1 MPKRLSVK
9 NAQLIKKHFYIL
21 KTLKNVDKRQRLKI
35 LKNAPNTLYKVLD
48 IIFRHCITGVIPLD
62 NKHLKQHRKFMKANS
77 NKPISA
83 IKKRLI
89 QEGGA
94 FPLLLSGL
102 IPIIG
107 SLLSKVLK

>member
-1 MPKRLSVK
+1 MPKRLSVN

-21 KTLKNVDKRQRLKI
+21 KTLKKVGRKQRIKI
-35 LKNAPNTLYKVLD
+35 LKNAPKTLFKVLD
-48 IIFRHCITGVIPLD
+48 IIFNYCISGVIPLD
-62 NKHLKQHRKFMKANS
+62 TKHLKQHRRFMKANS

-83 IKKRLI
+83 IKEKLI
-89 QEGGA
+89 QDGGA

-107 SLLSKVLK
+107 SLLSKILK

>member
-21 KTLKNVDKRQRLKI
+21 KTLKKVGKKQRLKI
-35 LKNAPNTLYKVLD
+35 LKNAPNTLFKVFD
-48 IIFRHCITGVIPLD
+48 IIFSHCISGVIPLET
-62 NKHLKQHRKFMKANS
+62 KYLKQHRKFLKVNS

-83 IKKRLI
+83 IKERLI
-89 QEGGA
+89 QDGGA

-107 SLLSKVLK
+107 SLLSKIIK

>member
-1 MPKRLSVK
+1 MPKRLSIK

-48 IIFRHCITGVIPLD
+48 IIFRYCITGVIPLD

-83 IKKRLI
+83 IKERLI
-89 QEGGA
+89 QDGGA

-107 SLLSKVLK
+107 SLLSKIIK

>member
-1 MPKRLSVK
+1 M
-9 NAQLIKKHFYIL
+9 
-21 KTLKNVDKRQRLKI
+21 I
-35 LKNAPNTLYKVLD
+35 LKNAPNTLFKVLD

-62 NKHLKQHRKFMKANS
+62 SKHLKRHIKFMKANS

-83 IKKRLI
+83 IKERLI
-89 QEGGA
+89 QDGGA